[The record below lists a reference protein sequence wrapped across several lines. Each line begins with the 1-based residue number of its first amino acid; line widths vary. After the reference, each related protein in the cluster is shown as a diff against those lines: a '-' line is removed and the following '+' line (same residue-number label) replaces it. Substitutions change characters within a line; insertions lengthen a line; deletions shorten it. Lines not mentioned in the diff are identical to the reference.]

1 MTKPSRRPSADG
13 KRPQSGVD
21 AAAANL
27 VDGATGSRPTAAA
40 GGGPDGPAYVS
51 DMSDSSGGESPLC
64 NLMEVKH

>member
-27 VDGATGSRPTAAA
+27 VDGATGQGRQPLQAVGRTAQ
-40 GGGPDGPAYVS
+40 P
-51 DMSDSSGGESPLC
+51 
-64 NLMEVKH
+64 

>member
-1 MTKPSRRPSADG
+1 MTKPSRRPSADA

-21 AAAANL
+21 ATAANL
-27 VDGATGSRPTAAA
+27 VDGATGSRPQPRRARWREAVC
-40 GGGPDGPAYVS
+40 VS